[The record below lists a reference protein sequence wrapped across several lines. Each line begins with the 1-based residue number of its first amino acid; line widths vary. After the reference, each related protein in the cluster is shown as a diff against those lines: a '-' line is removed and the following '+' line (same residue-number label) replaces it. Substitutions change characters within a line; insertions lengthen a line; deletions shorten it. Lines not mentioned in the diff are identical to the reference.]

1 MSLNMFKNK
10 LYNMIIAV
18 SLVVAIVTV
27 TSYVPEMFE
36 KQNNKKEQVSNEIKY
51 EEPQIKVESARKI
64 LNLTQT
70 VNQLND
76 ATTSKEDIKQCLSN
90 MSDSIA
96 EITKSVRK
104 EVKEAK
110 KKADSEIIINRAEEY
125 QGKVEKGLGKINS
138 SIIKLSEN
146 LDLMATDE
154 IKTGIKDIVNE
165 IDDIQKVETPEVK
178 YNDKAHGVADGYDT
192 EKIVGE
198 ELVESNLTKLSV
210 TPEANDSYLELNDE
224 IRKIADE
231 LKTPAEVYEYVKNNY
246 QYKQYTGLRL
256 GAIGTYEQRAGND
269 FDQASLLIA
278 LYRYKGYDAKFV
290 VGNIDID
297 INRAMNW
304 LGVKTEKAAV
314 DAMSMLGVPTQ
325 YGQDEK
331 GNITKLRI
339 EHTWIKVKVPYDTYR
354 GAGKIKGEEIWI
366 ELDPSFK
373 QYEDETE
380 NNSVEKLLS
389 DEVRKMQ
396 NLSEEDEL
404 KEALIES
411 DYSEIFNCDLEKS
424 SVDFLQIQNDI
435 ENYLTNNNID
445 IKEVSNAI
453 GLRYIVKDETGYLP
467 SNLPYTVIDRV
478 YDDDY
483 LSENFIDK
491 VTFSLQSSL
500 YGKVFLGTPDA
511 SISFYTADLY
521 GHKISLTY
529 KPASEDDEKIIEKYG
544 SLFST
549 PSYLVRVKP
558 VISIDE
564 NEVLEGNEQIPGTYT
579 NLIMDIDEAGIEN
592 VKVENPLIA
601 GGVYGITFDYNTIND
616 NCLTNKHN
624 ELQECVD
631 KVQSGEI
638 SLEQATST
646 LTNTVGEVYFSYV
659 DYYDQLIAKASDV
672 QWARSIGECIVGYV
686 PKVNNIMGVP
696 VAISDGTLYID
707 VDTDTVG
714 LAYNQEEN
722 IHQKTEKIVRN
733 NANIKN
739 FMMASGL
746 MGSYLEGYVVGEATN
761 TKGVSSVSIIKES
774 KERGINIVTL
784 SEENKAILNMLSI
797 DKTAK
802 NEIEKALN
810 NGKTVIVPEKSIQ
823 YYDWNGTG
831 YITLNPETG
840 EAAYMISGG
849 LCGGESSQDL
859 AMTLFTIIVA
869 VAAIFAIA
877 VFVYFAWSA
886 IAAMIGVALTIS
898 EGISILDTC
907 IILLSMAGAIFSITE
922 AGNVG
927 IDAYEYII
935 DPSVENG
942 SDILRKAVEAGAMF
956 LIFEVAMPR
965 LISSVS
971 AKINFDESGFY
982 KFVTKKWGGKTIKT
996 PPAKPDTDPDLNS
1009 DADPDTNPNKRPLGD
1024 YWEKIAEKYGQDIVD
1039 KLRPFGNDGKR
1050 LIEQYGDELVD
1061 IISGL
1066 SEKDTKQALKLIA
1079 EFGDDAINGLQGGK
1093 SIDNVKFDCLGGKQY
1108 RDKLLNDV
1116 ESGKIELKT
1125 NKQKGNYGE
1134 MKMDKYFEELG
1145 YERISLDR
1153 VTGLDDPIHQGI
1165 DGVYYNPEGTPQYII
1180 AEAKYGSARL
1190 GNTADGPQMSD
1201 LWIKGSNR
1209 LRKAVGNDLMIDI
1222 NINGYDKWLIR
1233 VTNEGNVIKTVLE

>member
-1 MSLNMFKNK
+1 
-10 LYNMIIAV
+10 
-18 SLVVAIVTV
+18 
-27 TSYVPEMFE
+27 
-36 KQNNKKEQVSNEIKY
+36 
-51 EEPQIKVESARKI
+51 
-64 LNLTQT
+64 
-70 VNQLND
+70 
-76 ATTSKEDIKQCLSN
+76 
-90 MSDSIA
+90 
-96 EITKSVRK
+96 
-104 EVKEAK
+104 
-110 KKADSEIIINRAEEY
+110 
-125 QGKVEKGLGKINS
+125 
-138 SIIKLSEN
+138 
-146 LDLMATDE
+146 
-154 IKTGIKDIVNE
+154 
-165 IDDIQKVETPEVK
+165 
-178 YNDKAHGVADGYDT
+178 
-192 EKIVGE
+192 
-198 ELVESNLTKLSV
+198 
-210 TPEANDSYLELNDE
+210 
-224 IRKIADE
+224 
-231 LKTPAEVYEYVKNNY
+231 
-246 QYKQYTGLRL
+246 
-256 GAIGTYEQRAGND
+256 
-269 FDQASLLIA
+269 
-278 LYRYKGYDAKFV
+278 
-290 VGNIDID
+290 
-297 INRAMNW
+297 
-304 LGVKTEKAAV
+304 
-314 DAMSMLGVPTQ
+314 
-325 YGQDEK
+325 
-331 GNITKLRI
+331 
-339 EHTWIKVKVPYDTYR
+339 
-354 GAGKIKGEEIWI
+354 
-366 ELDPSFK
+366 
-373 QYEDETE
+373 
-380 NNSVEKLLS
+380 
-389 DEVRKMQ
+389 
-396 NLSEEDEL
+396 
-404 KEALIES
+404 
-411 DYSEIFNCDLEKS
+411 
-424 SVDFLQIQNDI
+424 
-435 ENYLTNNNID
+435 
-445 IKEVSNAI
+445 
-453 GLRYIVKDETGYLP
+453 
-467 SNLPYTVIDRV
+467 
-478 YDDDY
+478 
-483 LSENFIDK
+483 
-491 VTFSLQSSL
+491 
-500 YGKVFLGTPDA
+500 
-511 SISFYTADLY
+511 
-521 GHKISLTY
+521 
-529 KPASEDDEKIIEKYG
+529 
-544 SLFST
+544 
-549 PSYLVRVKP
+549 
-558 VISIDE
+558 
-564 NEVLEGNEQIPGTYT
+564 
-579 NLIMDIDEAGIEN
+579 
-592 VKVENPLIA
+592 
-601 GGVYGITFDYNTIND
+601 
-616 NCLTNKHN
+616 
-624 ELQECVD
+624 
-631 KVQSGEI
+631 
-638 SLEQATST
+638 
-646 LTNTVGEVYFSYV
+646 
-659 DYYDQLIAKASDV
+659 
-672 QWARSIGECIVGYV
+672 
-686 PKVNNIMGVP
+686 MGVP

-722 IHQKTEKIVRN
+722 KPQKTEEIVRN

-774 KERGINIVTL
+774 KERGINIVAL
-784 SEENKAILNMLSI
+784 SEENKAILNTLSI

-877 VFVYFAWSA
+877 VFAYFAWSA

-996 PPAKPDTDPDLNS
+996 PPVKPDTDPDLNP

-1039 KLRPFGNDGKR
+1039 KLRPFGDDGKR

-1134 MKMDKYFEELG
+1134 MKVDKYFEELG

>member
-1 MSLNMFKNK
+1 
-10 LYNMIIAV
+10 
-18 SLVVAIVTV
+18 
-27 TSYVPEMFE
+27 
-36 KQNNKKEQVSNEIKY
+36 
-51 EEPQIKVESARKI
+51 
-64 LNLTQT
+64 
-70 VNQLND
+70 
-76 ATTSKEDIKQCLSN
+76 
-90 MSDSIA
+90 
-96 EITKSVRK
+96 
-104 EVKEAK
+104 
-110 KKADSEIIINRAEEY
+110 
-125 QGKVEKGLGKINS
+125 
-138 SIIKLSEN
+138 
-146 LDLMATDE
+146 
-154 IKTGIKDIVNE
+154 
-165 IDDIQKVETPEVK
+165 
-178 YNDKAHGVADGYDT
+178 
-192 EKIVGE
+192 
-198 ELVESNLTKLSV
+198 
-210 TPEANDSYLELNDE
+210 
-224 IRKIADE
+224 
-231 LKTPAEVYEYVKNNY
+231 
-246 QYKQYTGLRL
+246 
-256 GAIGTYEQRAGND
+256 
-269 FDQASLLIA
+269 
-278 LYRYKGYDAKFV
+278 
-290 VGNIDID
+290 
-297 INRAMNW
+297 
-304 LGVKTEKAAV
+304 
-314 DAMSMLGVPTQ
+314 
-325 YGQDEK
+325 
-331 GNITKLRI
+331 
-339 EHTWIKVKVPYDTYR
+339 
-354 GAGKIKGEEIWI
+354 
-366 ELDPSFK
+366 
-373 QYEDETE
+373 
-380 NNSVEKLLS
+380 
-389 DEVRKMQ
+389 
-396 NLSEEDEL
+396 
-404 KEALIES
+404 
-411 DYSEIFNCDLEKS
+411 
-424 SVDFLQIQNDI
+424 
-435 ENYLTNNNID
+435 
-445 IKEVSNAI
+445 
-453 GLRYIVKDETGYLP
+453 
-467 SNLPYTVIDRV
+467 
-478 YDDDY
+478 
-483 LSENFIDK
+483 
-491 VTFSLQSSL
+491 
-500 YGKVFLGTPDA
+500 
-511 SISFYTADLY
+511 
-521 GHKISLTY
+521 
-529 KPASEDDEKIIEKYG
+529 
-544 SLFST
+544 
-549 PSYLVRVKP
+549 
-558 VISIDE
+558 
-564 NEVLEGNEQIPGTYT
+564 
-579 NLIMDIDEAGIEN
+579 
-592 VKVENPLIA
+592 
-601 GGVYGITFDYNTIND
+601 
-616 NCLTNKHN
+616 
-624 ELQECVD
+624 
-631 KVQSGEI
+631 
-638 SLEQATST
+638 
-646 LTNTVGEVYFSYV
+646 
-659 DYYDQLIAKASDV
+659 
-672 QWARSIGECIVGYV
+672 
-686 PKVNNIMGVP
+686 MGVP

>member
-1 MSLNMFKNK
+1 
-10 LYNMIIAV
+10 
-18 SLVVAIVTV
+18 
-27 TSYVPEMFE
+27 
-36 KQNNKKEQVSNEIKY
+36 
-51 EEPQIKVESARKI
+51 
-64 LNLTQT
+64 
-70 VNQLND
+70 
-76 ATTSKEDIKQCLSN
+76 
-90 MSDSIA
+90 
-96 EITKSVRK
+96 
-104 EVKEAK
+104 
-110 KKADSEIIINRAEEY
+110 
-125 QGKVEKGLGKINS
+125 
-138 SIIKLSEN
+138 
-146 LDLMATDE
+146 
-154 IKTGIKDIVNE
+154 
-165 IDDIQKVETPEVK
+165 
-178 YNDKAHGVADGYDT
+178 
-192 EKIVGE
+192 
-198 ELVESNLTKLSV
+198 
-210 TPEANDSYLELNDE
+210 
-224 IRKIADE
+224 
-231 LKTPAEVYEYVKNNY
+231 
-246 QYKQYTGLRL
+246 
-256 GAIGTYEQRAGND
+256 
-269 FDQASLLIA
+269 
-278 LYRYKGYDAKFV
+278 
-290 VGNIDID
+290 
-297 INRAMNW
+297 
-304 LGVKTEKAAV
+304 
-314 DAMSMLGVPTQ
+314 
-325 YGQDEK
+325 
-331 GNITKLRI
+331 
-339 EHTWIKVKVPYDTYR
+339 
-354 GAGKIKGEEIWI
+354 
-366 ELDPSFK
+366 
-373 QYEDETE
+373 
-380 NNSVEKLLS
+380 
-389 DEVRKMQ
+389 
-396 NLSEEDEL
+396 
-404 KEALIES
+404 
-411 DYSEIFNCDLEKS
+411 
-424 SVDFLQIQNDI
+424 
-435 ENYLTNNNID
+435 
-445 IKEVSNAI
+445 
-453 GLRYIVKDETGYLP
+453 
-467 SNLPYTVIDRV
+467 
-478 YDDDY
+478 
-483 LSENFIDK
+483 
-491 VTFSLQSSL
+491 
-500 YGKVFLGTPDA
+500 
-511 SISFYTADLY
+511 
-521 GHKISLTY
+521 
-529 KPASEDDEKIIEKYG
+529 
-544 SLFST
+544 
-549 PSYLVRVKP
+549 
-558 VISIDE
+558 
-564 NEVLEGNEQIPGTYT
+564 
-579 NLIMDIDEAGIEN
+579 
-592 VKVENPLIA
+592 
-601 GGVYGITFDYNTIND
+601 
-616 NCLTNKHN
+616 
-624 ELQECVD
+624 
-631 KVQSGEI
+631 
-638 SLEQATST
+638 
-646 LTNTVGEVYFSYV
+646 
-659 DYYDQLIAKASDV
+659 
-672 QWARSIGECIVGYV
+672 
-686 PKVNNIMGVP
+686 MGVP

-722 IHQKTEKIVRN
+722 KPQKTEEIVRN

-774 KERGINIVTL
+774 KERGINIVTI
-784 SEENKAILNMLSI
+784 SEENKTILNTLSI
-797 DKTAK
+797 DKAAK

-877 VFVYFAWSA
+877 VFAYFAWSA
-886 IAAMIGVALTIS
+886 IAAMIRVALTIS

-996 PPAKPDTDPDLNS
+996 PPVKPDTDPDLNP

-1039 KLRPFGNDGKR
+1039 KLRPFGDDGKR

>member
-1 MSLNMFKNK
+1 
-10 LYNMIIAV
+10 
-18 SLVVAIVTV
+18 
-27 TSYVPEMFE
+27 
-36 KQNNKKEQVSNEIKY
+36 
-51 EEPQIKVESARKI
+51 
-64 LNLTQT
+64 
-70 VNQLND
+70 
-76 ATTSKEDIKQCLSN
+76 
-90 MSDSIA
+90 
-96 EITKSVRK
+96 
-104 EVKEAK
+104 
-110 KKADSEIIINRAEEY
+110 
-125 QGKVEKGLGKINS
+125 
-138 SIIKLSEN
+138 
-146 LDLMATDE
+146 
-154 IKTGIKDIVNE
+154 
-165 IDDIQKVETPEVK
+165 
-178 YNDKAHGVADGYDT
+178 
-192 EKIVGE
+192 
-198 ELVESNLTKLSV
+198 
-210 TPEANDSYLELNDE
+210 
-224 IRKIADE
+224 
-231 LKTPAEVYEYVKNNY
+231 
-246 QYKQYTGLRL
+246 
-256 GAIGTYEQRAGND
+256 
-269 FDQASLLIA
+269 
-278 LYRYKGYDAKFV
+278 
-290 VGNIDID
+290 
-297 INRAMNW
+297 
-304 LGVKTEKAAV
+304 
-314 DAMSMLGVPTQ
+314 
-325 YGQDEK
+325 
-331 GNITKLRI
+331 
-339 EHTWIKVKVPYDTYR
+339 
-354 GAGKIKGEEIWI
+354 
-366 ELDPSFK
+366 
-373 QYEDETE
+373 
-380 NNSVEKLLS
+380 
-389 DEVRKMQ
+389 
-396 NLSEEDEL
+396 
-404 KEALIES
+404 
-411 DYSEIFNCDLEKS
+411 
-424 SVDFLQIQNDI
+424 
-435 ENYLTNNNID
+435 
-445 IKEVSNAI
+445 
-453 GLRYIVKDETGYLP
+453 
-467 SNLPYTVIDRV
+467 
-478 YDDDY
+478 
-483 LSENFIDK
+483 
-491 VTFSLQSSL
+491 
-500 YGKVFLGTPDA
+500 
-511 SISFYTADLY
+511 
-521 GHKISLTY
+521 
-529 KPASEDDEKIIEKYG
+529 
-544 SLFST
+544 
-549 PSYLVRVKP
+549 
-558 VISIDE
+558 
-564 NEVLEGNEQIPGTYT
+564 
-579 NLIMDIDEAGIEN
+579 
-592 VKVENPLIA
+592 
-601 GGVYGITFDYNTIND
+601 
-616 NCLTNKHN
+616 
-624 ELQECVD
+624 
-631 KVQSGEI
+631 
-638 SLEQATST
+638 
-646 LTNTVGEVYFSYV
+646 
-659 DYYDQLIAKASDV
+659 
-672 QWARSIGECIVGYV
+672 
-686 PKVNNIMGVP
+686 MGVP

-707 VDTDTVG
+707 VDTDTIG

-722 IHQKTEKIVRN
+722 KPQKTEEIVRN

-774 KERGINIVTL
+774 KERGINIVAL
-784 SEENKAILNMLSI
+784 SEENKAILNTLSI

-823 YYDWNGTG
+823 YYDWNGTS

-859 AMTLFTIIVA
+859 AMSLFTIIVA

-877 VFVYFAWSA
+877 VFAYFAWSA

-996 PPAKPDTDPDLNS
+996 PPVKPDTDPDLNP

-1039 KLRPFGNDGKR
+1039 KLRPFGDDGKR

>member
-1 MSLNMFKNK
+1 
-10 LYNMIIAV
+10 
-18 SLVVAIVTV
+18 
-27 TSYVPEMFE
+27 
-36 KQNNKKEQVSNEIKY
+36 
-51 EEPQIKVESARKI
+51 
-64 LNLTQT
+64 
-70 VNQLND
+70 
-76 ATTSKEDIKQCLSN
+76 
-90 MSDSIA
+90 
-96 EITKSVRK
+96 
-104 EVKEAK
+104 
-110 KKADSEIIINRAEEY
+110 
-125 QGKVEKGLGKINS
+125 
-138 SIIKLSEN
+138 
-146 LDLMATDE
+146 
-154 IKTGIKDIVNE
+154 
-165 IDDIQKVETPEVK
+165 
-178 YNDKAHGVADGYDT
+178 
-192 EKIVGE
+192 
-198 ELVESNLTKLSV
+198 
-210 TPEANDSYLELNDE
+210 
-224 IRKIADE
+224 
-231 LKTPAEVYEYVKNNY
+231 
-246 QYKQYTGLRL
+246 
-256 GAIGTYEQRAGND
+256 
-269 FDQASLLIA
+269 
-278 LYRYKGYDAKFV
+278 
-290 VGNIDID
+290 
-297 INRAMNW
+297 
-304 LGVKTEKAAV
+304 
-314 DAMSMLGVPTQ
+314 
-325 YGQDEK
+325 
-331 GNITKLRI
+331 
-339 EHTWIKVKVPYDTYR
+339 
-354 GAGKIKGEEIWI
+354 
-366 ELDPSFK
+366 
-373 QYEDETE
+373 
-380 NNSVEKLLS
+380 
-389 DEVRKMQ
+389 
-396 NLSEEDEL
+396 
-404 KEALIES
+404 
-411 DYSEIFNCDLEKS
+411 
-424 SVDFLQIQNDI
+424 
-435 ENYLTNNNID
+435 
-445 IKEVSNAI
+445 
-453 GLRYIVKDETGYLP
+453 
-467 SNLPYTVIDRV
+467 
-478 YDDDY
+478 
-483 LSENFIDK
+483 
-491 VTFSLQSSL
+491 
-500 YGKVFLGTPDA
+500 
-511 SISFYTADLY
+511 
-521 GHKISLTY
+521 
-529 KPASEDDEKIIEKYG
+529 
-544 SLFST
+544 
-549 PSYLVRVKP
+549 
-558 VISIDE
+558 
-564 NEVLEGNEQIPGTYT
+564 
-579 NLIMDIDEAGIEN
+579 
-592 VKVENPLIA
+592 
-601 GGVYGITFDYNTIND
+601 
-616 NCLTNKHN
+616 
-624 ELQECVD
+624 
-631 KVQSGEI
+631 
-638 SLEQATST
+638 
-646 LTNTVGEVYFSYV
+646 
-659 DYYDQLIAKASDV
+659 
-672 QWARSIGECIVGYV
+672 
-686 PKVNNIMGVP
+686 MGVP

-784 SEENKAILNMLSI
+784 SEENKAILNTLSI

>member
-389 DEVRKMQ
+389 DEVRKCRIY
-396 NLSEEDEL
+396 L
-404 KEALIES
+404 K
-411 DYSEIFNCDLEKS
+411 
-424 SVDFLQIQNDI
+424 
-435 ENYLTNNNID
+435 
-445 IKEVSNAI
+445 
-453 GLRYIVKDETGYLP
+453 
-467 SNLPYTVIDRV
+467 
-478 YDDDY
+478 
-483 LSENFIDK
+483 
-491 VTFSLQSSL
+491 
-500 YGKVFLGTPDA
+500 
-511 SISFYTADLY
+511 
-521 GHKISLTY
+521 
-529 KPASEDDEKIIEKYG
+529 
-544 SLFST
+544 
-549 PSYLVRVKP
+549 
-558 VISIDE
+558 
-564 NEVLEGNEQIPGTYT
+564 
-579 NLIMDIDEAGIEN
+579 
-592 VKVENPLIA
+592 
-601 GGVYGITFDYNTIND
+601 
-616 NCLTNKHN
+616 
-624 ELQECVD
+624 
-631 KVQSGEI
+631 
-638 SLEQATST
+638 
-646 LTNTVGEVYFSYV
+646 
-659 DYYDQLIAKASDV
+659 
-672 QWARSIGECIVGYV
+672 
-686 PKVNNIMGVP
+686 
-696 VAISDGTLYID
+696 
-707 VDTDTVG
+707 
-714 LAYNQEEN
+714 
-722 IHQKTEKIVRN
+722 
-733 NANIKN
+733 
-739 FMMASGL
+739 
-746 MGSYLEGYVVGEATN
+746 
-761 TKGVSSVSIIKES
+761 
-774 KERGINIVTL
+774 
-784 SEENKAILNMLSI
+784 
-797 DKTAK
+797 
-802 NEIEKALN
+802 
-810 NGKTVIVPEKSIQ
+810 
-823 YYDWNGTG
+823 
-831 YITLNPETG
+831 
-840 EAAYMISGG
+840 
-849 LCGGESSQDL
+849 
-859 AMTLFTIIVA
+859 
-869 VAAIFAIA
+869 
-877 VFVYFAWSA
+877 
-886 IAAMIGVALTIS
+886 
-898 EGISILDTC
+898 
-907 IILLSMAGAIFSITE
+907 
-922 AGNVG
+922 
-927 IDAYEYII
+927 
-935 DPSVENG
+935 
-942 SDILRKAVEAGAMF
+942 
-956 LIFEVAMPR
+956 
-965 LISSVS
+965 
-971 AKINFDESGFY
+971 
-982 KFVTKKWGGKTIKT
+982 
-996 PPAKPDTDPDLNS
+996 
-1009 DADPDTNPNKRPLGD
+1009 
-1024 YWEKIAEKYGQDIVD
+1024 
-1039 KLRPFGNDGKR
+1039 
-1050 LIEQYGDELVD
+1050 
-1061 IISGL
+1061 
-1066 SEKDTKQALKLIA
+1066 
-1079 EFGDDAINGLQGGK
+1079 
-1093 SIDNVKFDCLGGKQY
+1093 
-1108 RDKLLNDV
+1108 
-1116 ESGKIELKT
+1116 
-1125 NKQKGNYGE
+1125 
-1134 MKMDKYFEELG
+1134 KM
-1145 YERISLDR
+1145 
-1153 VTGLDDPIHQGI
+1153 
-1165 DGVYYNPEGTPQYII
+1165 N
-1180 AEAKYGSARL
+1180 
-1190 GNTADGPQMSD
+1190 
-1201 LWIKGSNR
+1201 
-1209 LRKAVGNDLMIDI
+1209 
-1222 NINGYDKWLIR
+1222 
-1233 VTNEGNVIKTVLE
+1233 

>member
-1 MSLNMFKNK
+1 
-10 LYNMIIAV
+10 
-18 SLVVAIVTV
+18 
-27 TSYVPEMFE
+27 
-36 KQNNKKEQVSNEIKY
+36 
-51 EEPQIKVESARKI
+51 
-64 LNLTQT
+64 
-70 VNQLND
+70 
-76 ATTSKEDIKQCLSN
+76 
-90 MSDSIA
+90 
-96 EITKSVRK
+96 
-104 EVKEAK
+104 
-110 KKADSEIIINRAEEY
+110 
-125 QGKVEKGLGKINS
+125 
-138 SIIKLSEN
+138 
-146 LDLMATDE
+146 
-154 IKTGIKDIVNE
+154 
-165 IDDIQKVETPEVK
+165 
-178 YNDKAHGVADGYDT
+178 
-192 EKIVGE
+192 
-198 ELVESNLTKLSV
+198 
-210 TPEANDSYLELNDE
+210 
-224 IRKIADE
+224 
-231 LKTPAEVYEYVKNNY
+231 
-246 QYKQYTGLRL
+246 
-256 GAIGTYEQRAGND
+256 
-269 FDQASLLIA
+269 
-278 LYRYKGYDAKFV
+278 
-290 VGNIDID
+290 
-297 INRAMNW
+297 
-304 LGVKTEKAAV
+304 
-314 DAMSMLGVPTQ
+314 
-325 YGQDEK
+325 
-331 GNITKLRI
+331 
-339 EHTWIKVKVPYDTYR
+339 
-354 GAGKIKGEEIWI
+354 
-366 ELDPSFK
+366 
-373 QYEDETE
+373 
-380 NNSVEKLLS
+380 
-389 DEVRKMQ
+389 
-396 NLSEEDEL
+396 
-404 KEALIES
+404 
-411 DYSEIFNCDLEKS
+411 
-424 SVDFLQIQNDI
+424 
-435 ENYLTNNNID
+435 
-445 IKEVSNAI
+445 
-453 GLRYIVKDETGYLP
+453 
-467 SNLPYTVIDRV
+467 
-478 YDDDY
+478 
-483 LSENFIDK
+483 
-491 VTFSLQSSL
+491 
-500 YGKVFLGTPDA
+500 
-511 SISFYTADLY
+511 
-521 GHKISLTY
+521 
-529 KPASEDDEKIIEKYG
+529 
-544 SLFST
+544 
-549 PSYLVRVKP
+549 
-558 VISIDE
+558 
-564 NEVLEGNEQIPGTYT
+564 
-579 NLIMDIDEAGIEN
+579 
-592 VKVENPLIA
+592 
-601 GGVYGITFDYNTIND
+601 
-616 NCLTNKHN
+616 
-624 ELQECVD
+624 
-631 KVQSGEI
+631 
-638 SLEQATST
+638 
-646 LTNTVGEVYFSYV
+646 
-659 DYYDQLIAKASDV
+659 
-672 QWARSIGECIVGYV
+672 
-686 PKVNNIMGVP
+686 MGVP

-774 KERGINIVTL
+774 KERGINIVTI
-784 SEENKAILNMLSI
+784 SEENKTILNTLSI
-797 DKTAK
+797 DKAAK

-877 VFVYFAWSA
+877 VFAYFAWSA

-996 PPAKPDTDPDLNS
+996 PPAKPDTDPDLNP

-1039 KLRPFGNDGKR
+1039 KLRPFGDDGKR

-1134 MKMDKYFEELG
+1134 MKVDKYFEELG

-1190 GNTADGPQMSD
+1190 GNTVDGLQMSD

>member
-1 MSLNMFKNK
+1 
-10 LYNMIIAV
+10 
-18 SLVVAIVTV
+18 
-27 TSYVPEMFE
+27 
-36 KQNNKKEQVSNEIKY
+36 
-51 EEPQIKVESARKI
+51 
-64 LNLTQT
+64 
-70 VNQLND
+70 
-76 ATTSKEDIKQCLSN
+76 
-90 MSDSIA
+90 
-96 EITKSVRK
+96 
-104 EVKEAK
+104 
-110 KKADSEIIINRAEEY
+110 
-125 QGKVEKGLGKINS
+125 
-138 SIIKLSEN
+138 
-146 LDLMATDE
+146 
-154 IKTGIKDIVNE
+154 
-165 IDDIQKVETPEVK
+165 
-178 YNDKAHGVADGYDT
+178 
-192 EKIVGE
+192 
-198 ELVESNLTKLSV
+198 
-210 TPEANDSYLELNDE
+210 
-224 IRKIADE
+224 
-231 LKTPAEVYEYVKNNY
+231 
-246 QYKQYTGLRL
+246 
-256 GAIGTYEQRAGND
+256 
-269 FDQASLLIA
+269 
-278 LYRYKGYDAKFV
+278 
-290 VGNIDID
+290 
-297 INRAMNW
+297 
-304 LGVKTEKAAV
+304 
-314 DAMSMLGVPTQ
+314 
-325 YGQDEK
+325 
-331 GNITKLRI
+331 
-339 EHTWIKVKVPYDTYR
+339 
-354 GAGKIKGEEIWI
+354 
-366 ELDPSFK
+366 
-373 QYEDETE
+373 
-380 NNSVEKLLS
+380 
-389 DEVRKMQ
+389 
-396 NLSEEDEL
+396 
-404 KEALIES
+404 
-411 DYSEIFNCDLEKS
+411 
-424 SVDFLQIQNDI
+424 
-435 ENYLTNNNID
+435 
-445 IKEVSNAI
+445 
-453 GLRYIVKDETGYLP
+453 
-467 SNLPYTVIDRV
+467 
-478 YDDDY
+478 
-483 LSENFIDK
+483 
-491 VTFSLQSSL
+491 
-500 YGKVFLGTPDA
+500 
-511 SISFYTADLY
+511 
-521 GHKISLTY
+521 
-529 KPASEDDEKIIEKYG
+529 
-544 SLFST
+544 
-549 PSYLVRVKP
+549 
-558 VISIDE
+558 
-564 NEVLEGNEQIPGTYT
+564 
-579 NLIMDIDEAGIEN
+579 
-592 VKVENPLIA
+592 
-601 GGVYGITFDYNTIND
+601 
-616 NCLTNKHN
+616 
-624 ELQECVD
+624 
-631 KVQSGEI
+631 
-638 SLEQATST
+638 
-646 LTNTVGEVYFSYV
+646 
-659 DYYDQLIAKASDV
+659 
-672 QWARSIGECIVGYV
+672 
-686 PKVNNIMGVP
+686 MGVP

-707 VDTDTVG
+707 VDTDTIG

-722 IHQKTEKIVRN
+722 KPQKTEEIVRN

-774 KERGINIVTL
+774 KERGINIVAL
-784 SEENKAILNMLSI
+784 SEENKAILNTLSI

-877 VFVYFAWSA
+877 VFAYFAWSA

-996 PPAKPDTDPDLNS
+996 PPAKPETDPDLNP

-1039 KLRPFGNDGKR
+1039 KLRPFGDDGKR

>member
-1 MSLNMFKNK
+1 
-10 LYNMIIAV
+10 
-18 SLVVAIVTV
+18 
-27 TSYVPEMFE
+27 
-36 KQNNKKEQVSNEIKY
+36 
-51 EEPQIKVESARKI
+51 
-64 LNLTQT
+64 
-70 VNQLND
+70 
-76 ATTSKEDIKQCLSN
+76 
-90 MSDSIA
+90 
-96 EITKSVRK
+96 
-104 EVKEAK
+104 
-110 KKADSEIIINRAEEY
+110 
-125 QGKVEKGLGKINS
+125 
-138 SIIKLSEN
+138 
-146 LDLMATDE
+146 
-154 IKTGIKDIVNE
+154 
-165 IDDIQKVETPEVK
+165 
-178 YNDKAHGVADGYDT
+178 
-192 EKIVGE
+192 
-198 ELVESNLTKLSV
+198 
-210 TPEANDSYLELNDE
+210 
-224 IRKIADE
+224 
-231 LKTPAEVYEYVKNNY
+231 
-246 QYKQYTGLRL
+246 
-256 GAIGTYEQRAGND
+256 
-269 FDQASLLIA
+269 
-278 LYRYKGYDAKFV
+278 
-290 VGNIDID
+290 
-297 INRAMNW
+297 
-304 LGVKTEKAAV
+304 
-314 DAMSMLGVPTQ
+314 
-325 YGQDEK
+325 
-331 GNITKLRI
+331 
-339 EHTWIKVKVPYDTYR
+339 
-354 GAGKIKGEEIWI
+354 
-366 ELDPSFK
+366 
-373 QYEDETE
+373 
-380 NNSVEKLLS
+380 
-389 DEVRKMQ
+389 
-396 NLSEEDEL
+396 
-404 KEALIES
+404 
-411 DYSEIFNCDLEKS
+411 
-424 SVDFLQIQNDI
+424 
-435 ENYLTNNNID
+435 
-445 IKEVSNAI
+445 
-453 GLRYIVKDETGYLP
+453 
-467 SNLPYTVIDRV
+467 
-478 YDDDY
+478 
-483 LSENFIDK
+483 
-491 VTFSLQSSL
+491 
-500 YGKVFLGTPDA
+500 
-511 SISFYTADLY
+511 
-521 GHKISLTY
+521 
-529 KPASEDDEKIIEKYG
+529 
-544 SLFST
+544 
-549 PSYLVRVKP
+549 
-558 VISIDE
+558 
-564 NEVLEGNEQIPGTYT
+564 
-579 NLIMDIDEAGIEN
+579 
-592 VKVENPLIA
+592 
-601 GGVYGITFDYNTIND
+601 
-616 NCLTNKHN
+616 
-624 ELQECVD
+624 
-631 KVQSGEI
+631 
-638 SLEQATST
+638 
-646 LTNTVGEVYFSYV
+646 
-659 DYYDQLIAKASDV
+659 
-672 QWARSIGECIVGYV
+672 
-686 PKVNNIMGVP
+686 MGVP

-707 VDTDTVG
+707 VDTDTIG

-722 IHQKTEKIVRN
+722 KPQKTEEIVRN

-774 KERGINIVTL
+774 KERGINIVAL
-784 SEENKAILNMLSI
+784 SEENKAILNTLSI

-823 YYDWNGTG
+823 YYDWNGTS

-877 VFVYFAWSA
+877 VFAYFAWSA

>member
-76 ATTSKEDIKQCLSN
+76 ATTSKKDIKQYLSN
-90 MSDSIA
+90 MSDLIA

-146 LDLMATDE
+146 LDLMATAE
-154 IKTGIKDIVNE
+154 IETGIKDIVNE

-231 LKTPAEVYEYVKNNY
+231 LKTPAEVYEYVRNNY

-269 FDQASLLIA
+269 LDQASLLIA

-389 DEVRKMQ
+389 DEVTKMQ

-445 IKEVSNAI
+445 IKEMSNAI
-453 GLRYIVKDETGYLP
+453 GLRNIVKDETGYLP
-467 SNLPYTVIDRV
+467 SNLPYTVIDRL
-478 YDDDY
+478 YDDY

-616 NCLTNKHN
+616 NCLANKHN

-722 IHQKTEKIVRN
+722 KPPKTEKFVRN
-733 NANIKN
+733 NTNIKN

-784 SEENKAILNMLSI
+784 SEENKAILNTLSI

-942 SDILRKAVEAGAMF
+942 SDILRKAVEAGVMF

-971 AKINFDESGFY
+971 AKVNFDESGFY

-996 PPAKPDTDPDLNS
+996 PSVKPDTDPDLNP

-1039 KLRPFGNDGKR
+1039 KLRPFGDDGKR

-1061 IISGL
+1061 IIKEL
-1066 SEKDTKQALKLIA
+1066 SEDDTKLAIQLVK
-1079 EFGDDAINGLQGGK
+1079 EYGDDAVELFAIKYDIFTVKNTLECFNNSGVKTRLPRTNGYWEGKPGDGLWYSENISVIEITGGEGVPFKNGRPDFSKWSQG
-1093 SIDNVKFDCLGGKQY
+1093 SIEFEIGELDGSNSDFTAVYKVIKEKYNLSSNNQA
-1108 RDKLLNDV
+1108 KLLLRELGLTLHHSSTTV
-1116 ESGKIELKT
+1116 IELIPT
-1125 NKQKGNYGE
+1125 RLHGN
-1134 MKMDKYFEELG
+1134 
-1145 YERISLDR
+1145 I
-1153 VTGLDDPIHQGI
+1153 PHI
-1165 DGVYYNPEGTPQYII
+1165 
-1180 AEAKYGSARL
+1180 GSASDLRTL
-1190 GNTADGPQMSD
+1190 GN
-1201 LWIKGSNR
+1201 N
-1209 LRKAVGNDLMIDI
+1209 
-1222 NINGYDKWLIR
+1222 
-1233 VTNEGNVIKTVLE
+1233 

>member
-1 MSLNMFKNK
+1 
-10 LYNMIIAV
+10 
-18 SLVVAIVTV
+18 
-27 TSYVPEMFE
+27 
-36 KQNNKKEQVSNEIKY
+36 
-51 EEPQIKVESARKI
+51 
-64 LNLTQT
+64 
-70 VNQLND
+70 
-76 ATTSKEDIKQCLSN
+76 
-90 MSDSIA
+90 
-96 EITKSVRK
+96 
-104 EVKEAK
+104 
-110 KKADSEIIINRAEEY
+110 
-125 QGKVEKGLGKINS
+125 
-138 SIIKLSEN
+138 
-146 LDLMATDE
+146 
-154 IKTGIKDIVNE
+154 
-165 IDDIQKVETPEVK
+165 
-178 YNDKAHGVADGYDT
+178 
-192 EKIVGE
+192 
-198 ELVESNLTKLSV
+198 
-210 TPEANDSYLELNDE
+210 
-224 IRKIADE
+224 
-231 LKTPAEVYEYVKNNY
+231 
-246 QYKQYTGLRL
+246 
-256 GAIGTYEQRAGND
+256 
-269 FDQASLLIA
+269 
-278 LYRYKGYDAKFV
+278 
-290 VGNIDID
+290 
-297 INRAMNW
+297 
-304 LGVKTEKAAV
+304 
-314 DAMSMLGVPTQ
+314 
-325 YGQDEK
+325 
-331 GNITKLRI
+331 
-339 EHTWIKVKVPYDTYR
+339 
-354 GAGKIKGEEIWI
+354 
-366 ELDPSFK
+366 
-373 QYEDETE
+373 
-380 NNSVEKLLS
+380 
-389 DEVRKMQ
+389 
-396 NLSEEDEL
+396 
-404 KEALIES
+404 
-411 DYSEIFNCDLEKS
+411 
-424 SVDFLQIQNDI
+424 
-435 ENYLTNNNID
+435 
-445 IKEVSNAI
+445 
-453 GLRYIVKDETGYLP
+453 
-467 SNLPYTVIDRV
+467 
-478 YDDDY
+478 
-483 LSENFIDK
+483 
-491 VTFSLQSSL
+491 
-500 YGKVFLGTPDA
+500 
-511 SISFYTADLY
+511 
-521 GHKISLTY
+521 
-529 KPASEDDEKIIEKYG
+529 
-544 SLFST
+544 
-549 PSYLVRVKP
+549 
-558 VISIDE
+558 
-564 NEVLEGNEQIPGTYT
+564 
-579 NLIMDIDEAGIEN
+579 
-592 VKVENPLIA
+592 
-601 GGVYGITFDYNTIND
+601 
-616 NCLTNKHN
+616 
-624 ELQECVD
+624 
-631 KVQSGEI
+631 
-638 SLEQATST
+638 
-646 LTNTVGEVYFSYV
+646 
-659 DYYDQLIAKASDV
+659 
-672 QWARSIGECIVGYV
+672 
-686 PKVNNIMGVP
+686 MGVP

-722 IHQKTEKIVRN
+722 KPQKTEEIVRN

-774 KERGINIVTL
+774 KERGINIVAL
-784 SEENKAILNMLSI
+784 SEENKAILNTLSI

-823 YYDWNGTG
+823 YYDWNGTS

-877 VFVYFAWSA
+877 VFAYFAWSA

-1039 KLRPFGNDGKR
+1039 KLRPFGDDGKR

-1134 MKMDKYFEELG
+1134 MKVDKYFEELG

-1190 GNTADGPQMSD
+1190 GNTVDGLQMSD
-1201 LWIKGSNR
+1201 LWINGSDR
-1209 LRKAVGNDLMIDI
+1209 LVKSVGDNVKLKIDL
-1222 NINGYDKWLIR
+1222 NGYEKWLIR
-1233 VTNEGNVIKTVLE
+1233 IKIDGNIIKTVLE

>member
-1 MSLNMFKNK
+1 
-10 LYNMIIAV
+10 
-18 SLVVAIVTV
+18 
-27 TSYVPEMFE
+27 
-36 KQNNKKEQVSNEIKY
+36 
-51 EEPQIKVESARKI
+51 
-64 LNLTQT
+64 
-70 VNQLND
+70 
-76 ATTSKEDIKQCLSN
+76 
-90 MSDSIA
+90 
-96 EITKSVRK
+96 
-104 EVKEAK
+104 
-110 KKADSEIIINRAEEY
+110 
-125 QGKVEKGLGKINS
+125 
-138 SIIKLSEN
+138 
-146 LDLMATDE
+146 
-154 IKTGIKDIVNE
+154 
-165 IDDIQKVETPEVK
+165 
-178 YNDKAHGVADGYDT
+178 
-192 EKIVGE
+192 
-198 ELVESNLTKLSV
+198 
-210 TPEANDSYLELNDE
+210 
-224 IRKIADE
+224 
-231 LKTPAEVYEYVKNNY
+231 
-246 QYKQYTGLRL
+246 
-256 GAIGTYEQRAGND
+256 
-269 FDQASLLIA
+269 
-278 LYRYKGYDAKFV
+278 
-290 VGNIDID
+290 
-297 INRAMNW
+297 
-304 LGVKTEKAAV
+304 
-314 DAMSMLGVPTQ
+314 
-325 YGQDEK
+325 
-331 GNITKLRI
+331 
-339 EHTWIKVKVPYDTYR
+339 
-354 GAGKIKGEEIWI
+354 
-366 ELDPSFK
+366 
-373 QYEDETE
+373 
-380 NNSVEKLLS
+380 
-389 DEVRKMQ
+389 
-396 NLSEEDEL
+396 
-404 KEALIES
+404 
-411 DYSEIFNCDLEKS
+411 
-424 SVDFLQIQNDI
+424 
-435 ENYLTNNNID
+435 
-445 IKEVSNAI
+445 
-453 GLRYIVKDETGYLP
+453 
-467 SNLPYTVIDRV
+467 
-478 YDDDY
+478 
-483 LSENFIDK
+483 
-491 VTFSLQSSL
+491 
-500 YGKVFLGTPDA
+500 
-511 SISFYTADLY
+511 
-521 GHKISLTY
+521 
-529 KPASEDDEKIIEKYG
+529 
-544 SLFST
+544 
-549 PSYLVRVKP
+549 
-558 VISIDE
+558 
-564 NEVLEGNEQIPGTYT
+564 
-579 NLIMDIDEAGIEN
+579 
-592 VKVENPLIA
+592 
-601 GGVYGITFDYNTIND
+601 
-616 NCLTNKHN
+616 
-624 ELQECVD
+624 
-631 KVQSGEI
+631 
-638 SLEQATST
+638 
-646 LTNTVGEVYFSYV
+646 
-659 DYYDQLIAKASDV
+659 
-672 QWARSIGECIVGYV
+672 
-686 PKVNNIMGVP
+686 MGVP

-722 IHQKTEKIVRN
+722 KPQKTEEIVRN

-774 KERGINIVTL
+774 KERGINIVAL
-784 SEENKAILNMLSI
+784 SEENKAILNTLSI

-877 VFVYFAWSA
+877 VFAYFAWSA

-1134 MKMDKYFEELG
+1134 MKVDKYFEELG

-1190 GNTADGPQMSD
+1190 GNTVDGLQMSD
-1201 LWIKGSNR
+1201 LWINGSDR
-1209 LRKAVGNDLMIDI
+1209 LVKSVGDNVKLKIDL
-1222 NINGYDKWLIR
+1222 NGYEKWLIR
-1233 VTNEGNVIKTVLE
+1233 IKIDGNIIKTVLE

>member
-1 MSLNMFKNK
+1 
-10 LYNMIIAV
+10 
-18 SLVVAIVTV
+18 
-27 TSYVPEMFE
+27 
-36 KQNNKKEQVSNEIKY
+36 
-51 EEPQIKVESARKI
+51 
-64 LNLTQT
+64 
-70 VNQLND
+70 
-76 ATTSKEDIKQCLSN
+76 
-90 MSDSIA
+90 
-96 EITKSVRK
+96 
-104 EVKEAK
+104 
-110 KKADSEIIINRAEEY
+110 
-125 QGKVEKGLGKINS
+125 
-138 SIIKLSEN
+138 
-146 LDLMATDE
+146 
-154 IKTGIKDIVNE
+154 
-165 IDDIQKVETPEVK
+165 
-178 YNDKAHGVADGYDT
+178 
-192 EKIVGE
+192 
-198 ELVESNLTKLSV
+198 
-210 TPEANDSYLELNDE
+210 
-224 IRKIADE
+224 
-231 LKTPAEVYEYVKNNY
+231 
-246 QYKQYTGLRL
+246 
-256 GAIGTYEQRAGND
+256 
-269 FDQASLLIA
+269 
-278 LYRYKGYDAKFV
+278 
-290 VGNIDID
+290 
-297 INRAMNW
+297 
-304 LGVKTEKAAV
+304 
-314 DAMSMLGVPTQ
+314 
-325 YGQDEK
+325 
-331 GNITKLRI
+331 
-339 EHTWIKVKVPYDTYR
+339 
-354 GAGKIKGEEIWI
+354 
-366 ELDPSFK
+366 
-373 QYEDETE
+373 
-380 NNSVEKLLS
+380 
-389 DEVRKMQ
+389 
-396 NLSEEDEL
+396 
-404 KEALIES
+404 
-411 DYSEIFNCDLEKS
+411 
-424 SVDFLQIQNDI
+424 
-435 ENYLTNNNID
+435 
-445 IKEVSNAI
+445 
-453 GLRYIVKDETGYLP
+453 
-467 SNLPYTVIDRV
+467 
-478 YDDDY
+478 
-483 LSENFIDK
+483 
-491 VTFSLQSSL
+491 
-500 YGKVFLGTPDA
+500 
-511 SISFYTADLY
+511 
-521 GHKISLTY
+521 
-529 KPASEDDEKIIEKYG
+529 
-544 SLFST
+544 
-549 PSYLVRVKP
+549 
-558 VISIDE
+558 
-564 NEVLEGNEQIPGTYT
+564 
-579 NLIMDIDEAGIEN
+579 
-592 VKVENPLIA
+592 
-601 GGVYGITFDYNTIND
+601 
-616 NCLTNKHN
+616 
-624 ELQECVD
+624 
-631 KVQSGEI
+631 
-638 SLEQATST
+638 
-646 LTNTVGEVYFSYV
+646 
-659 DYYDQLIAKASDV
+659 
-672 QWARSIGECIVGYV
+672 
-686 PKVNNIMGVP
+686 MGVP

-714 LAYNQEEN
+714 LAYNQEKN

-784 SEENKAILNMLSI
+784 SEENKAILNTLSI

-907 IILLSMAGAIFSITE
+907 IILLSMAGAILSITE

-942 SDILRKAVEAGAMF
+942 SDILRKAVEAGVMF

-971 AKINFDESGFY
+971 AKVNFDESGFY

-996 PPAKPDTDPDLNS
+996 PPVKPDTDPDLNP

-1039 KLRPFGNDGKR
+1039 KLRPFGDDGKR

>member
-1 MSLNMFKNK
+1 
-10 LYNMIIAV
+10 
-18 SLVVAIVTV
+18 
-27 TSYVPEMFE
+27 
-36 KQNNKKEQVSNEIKY
+36 
-51 EEPQIKVESARKI
+51 
-64 LNLTQT
+64 
-70 VNQLND
+70 
-76 ATTSKEDIKQCLSN
+76 
-90 MSDSIA
+90 
-96 EITKSVRK
+96 
-104 EVKEAK
+104 
-110 KKADSEIIINRAEEY
+110 
-125 QGKVEKGLGKINS
+125 
-138 SIIKLSEN
+138 
-146 LDLMATDE
+146 
-154 IKTGIKDIVNE
+154 
-165 IDDIQKVETPEVK
+165 
-178 YNDKAHGVADGYDT
+178 
-192 EKIVGE
+192 
-198 ELVESNLTKLSV
+198 
-210 TPEANDSYLELNDE
+210 
-224 IRKIADE
+224 
-231 LKTPAEVYEYVKNNY
+231 
-246 QYKQYTGLRL
+246 
-256 GAIGTYEQRAGND
+256 
-269 FDQASLLIA
+269 
-278 LYRYKGYDAKFV
+278 
-290 VGNIDID
+290 
-297 INRAMNW
+297 
-304 LGVKTEKAAV
+304 
-314 DAMSMLGVPTQ
+314 
-325 YGQDEK
+325 
-331 GNITKLRI
+331 
-339 EHTWIKVKVPYDTYR
+339 
-354 GAGKIKGEEIWI
+354 
-366 ELDPSFK
+366 
-373 QYEDETE
+373 
-380 NNSVEKLLS
+380 
-389 DEVRKMQ
+389 
-396 NLSEEDEL
+396 
-404 KEALIES
+404 
-411 DYSEIFNCDLEKS
+411 
-424 SVDFLQIQNDI
+424 
-435 ENYLTNNNID
+435 
-445 IKEVSNAI
+445 
-453 GLRYIVKDETGYLP
+453 
-467 SNLPYTVIDRV
+467 
-478 YDDDY
+478 
-483 LSENFIDK
+483 
-491 VTFSLQSSL
+491 
-500 YGKVFLGTPDA
+500 
-511 SISFYTADLY
+511 
-521 GHKISLTY
+521 
-529 KPASEDDEKIIEKYG
+529 
-544 SLFST
+544 
-549 PSYLVRVKP
+549 
-558 VISIDE
+558 
-564 NEVLEGNEQIPGTYT
+564 
-579 NLIMDIDEAGIEN
+579 
-592 VKVENPLIA
+592 
-601 GGVYGITFDYNTIND
+601 
-616 NCLTNKHN
+616 
-624 ELQECVD
+624 
-631 KVQSGEI
+631 
-638 SLEQATST
+638 
-646 LTNTVGEVYFSYV
+646 
-659 DYYDQLIAKASDV
+659 
-672 QWARSIGECIVGYV
+672 
-686 PKVNNIMGVP
+686 MGVP

-707 VDTDTVG
+707 VDTDTIG

-722 IHQKTEKIVRN
+722 KPQKTEEIVRN

-774 KERGINIVTL
+774 KERGINIVAL
-784 SEENKAILNMLSI
+784 SEENKAILNTLSI

-823 YYDWNGTG
+823 YYDWNGTS

-877 VFVYFAWSA
+877 VFAYFAWSA

-996 PPAKPDTDPDLNS
+996 PPVKPDTDPDLNP

-1039 KLRPFGNDGKR
+1039 KLRPFGDDGKR

>member
-1 MSLNMFKNK
+1 
-10 LYNMIIAV
+10 
-18 SLVVAIVTV
+18 
-27 TSYVPEMFE
+27 
-36 KQNNKKEQVSNEIKY
+36 
-51 EEPQIKVESARKI
+51 
-64 LNLTQT
+64 
-70 VNQLND
+70 
-76 ATTSKEDIKQCLSN
+76 
-90 MSDSIA
+90 
-96 EITKSVRK
+96 
-104 EVKEAK
+104 
-110 KKADSEIIINRAEEY
+110 
-125 QGKVEKGLGKINS
+125 
-138 SIIKLSEN
+138 
-146 LDLMATDE
+146 
-154 IKTGIKDIVNE
+154 
-165 IDDIQKVETPEVK
+165 
-178 YNDKAHGVADGYDT
+178 
-192 EKIVGE
+192 
-198 ELVESNLTKLSV
+198 
-210 TPEANDSYLELNDE
+210 
-224 IRKIADE
+224 
-231 LKTPAEVYEYVKNNY
+231 
-246 QYKQYTGLRL
+246 
-256 GAIGTYEQRAGND
+256 
-269 FDQASLLIA
+269 
-278 LYRYKGYDAKFV
+278 
-290 VGNIDID
+290 
-297 INRAMNW
+297 
-304 LGVKTEKAAV
+304 
-314 DAMSMLGVPTQ
+314 
-325 YGQDEK
+325 
-331 GNITKLRI
+331 
-339 EHTWIKVKVPYDTYR
+339 
-354 GAGKIKGEEIWI
+354 
-366 ELDPSFK
+366 
-373 QYEDETE
+373 
-380 NNSVEKLLS
+380 
-389 DEVRKMQ
+389 
-396 NLSEEDEL
+396 
-404 KEALIES
+404 
-411 DYSEIFNCDLEKS
+411 
-424 SVDFLQIQNDI
+424 
-435 ENYLTNNNID
+435 
-445 IKEVSNAI
+445 
-453 GLRYIVKDETGYLP
+453 
-467 SNLPYTVIDRV
+467 
-478 YDDDY
+478 
-483 LSENFIDK
+483 
-491 VTFSLQSSL
+491 
-500 YGKVFLGTPDA
+500 
-511 SISFYTADLY
+511 
-521 GHKISLTY
+521 
-529 KPASEDDEKIIEKYG
+529 
-544 SLFST
+544 
-549 PSYLVRVKP
+549 
-558 VISIDE
+558 
-564 NEVLEGNEQIPGTYT
+564 
-579 NLIMDIDEAGIEN
+579 
-592 VKVENPLIA
+592 
-601 GGVYGITFDYNTIND
+601 
-616 NCLTNKHN
+616 
-624 ELQECVD
+624 
-631 KVQSGEI
+631 
-638 SLEQATST
+638 
-646 LTNTVGEVYFSYV
+646 
-659 DYYDQLIAKASDV
+659 
-672 QWARSIGECIVGYV
+672 
-686 PKVNNIMGVP
+686 MGVP

-774 KERGINIVTL
+774 KERGINIVTI
-784 SEENKAILNMLSI
+784 SEENKTILNTLSI
-797 DKTAK
+797 DKAAK

-877 VFVYFAWSA
+877 VFAYFAWSA

-996 PPAKPDTDPDLNS
+996 PPVKPDTDPDLNP

-1039 KLRPFGNDGKR
+1039 KLRPFGDDGKR